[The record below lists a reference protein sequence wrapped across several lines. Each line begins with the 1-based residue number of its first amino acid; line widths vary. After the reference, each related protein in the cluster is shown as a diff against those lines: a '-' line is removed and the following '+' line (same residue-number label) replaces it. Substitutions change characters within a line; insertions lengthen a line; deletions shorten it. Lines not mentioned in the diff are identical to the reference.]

1 MMTFLMILVGVFTA
15 MVLLGAAVS
24 ESVTTLG

>member
-1 MMTFLMILVGVFTA
+1 MMTFLLILLGLFA
-15 MVLLGAAVS
+15 AAVLFGAAVS

>member
-1 MMTFLMILVGVFTA
+1 MLTILMVLLGVFTA
-15 MVLLGAAVS
+15 MVLFGAAVS

>member
-1 MMTFLMILVGVFTA
+1 MMTFLMILVGLFTVA
-15 MVLLGAAVS
+15 VLFGAAVS

>member
-1 MMTFLMILVGVFTA
+1 MMTFLIVVLCVFAA
-15 MVLLGAAVS
+15 MVLFGAAVS